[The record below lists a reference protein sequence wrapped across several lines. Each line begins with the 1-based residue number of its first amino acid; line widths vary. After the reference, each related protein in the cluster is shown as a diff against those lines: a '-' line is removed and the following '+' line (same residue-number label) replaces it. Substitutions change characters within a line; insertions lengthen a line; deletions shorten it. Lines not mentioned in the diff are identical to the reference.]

1 MWKSVIFFQKTA
13 NLSMLLAILYGQILY
28 CHSEWHIVDP
38 LINNSQNLISNSSYC
53 LPYDSYDNSL
63 ENLEIDQP
71 VIP

>member
-1 MWKSVIFFQKTA
+1 MCTKVSVSDT
-13 NLSMLLAILYGQILY
+13 LLTLY
-28 CHSEWHIVDP
+28 
-38 LINNSQNLISNSSYC
+38 NSQNLISNSSYC